1 MQRQAFWRLFLPT
14 SASSSAVTGRVWAAQ
29 RSSGARVPGRR
40 ISLPDWLED
49 SDSDERPVPVDASSV
64 TAADADDAMVCFV
77 VSDWGLVDGWW
88 LVV

>member
-1 MQRQAFWRLFLPT
+1 
-14 SASSSAVTGRVWAAQ
+14 
-29 RSSGARVPGRR
+29 VPGRR